1 MYNVTT
7 TEGISSI
14 QDSITF
20 YLSQHTTVILLNISR
35 FLLQKLRKIR
45 YFFYIDELFNIF
57 SDFI

>member
-57 SDFI
+57 SDFV